1 MSRARRTKQP
11 DSNALGHGDPG
22 ATSAV
27 AGSTSTPCSKDTA
40 AGQAWAC
47 AGCLLARRR
56 LQLRDQLA
64 ALTAMIDAEMCR
76 AEDATLA
83 PDEREEA
90 RNPARGIATALNVM
104 TGG

>member
-1 MSRARRTKQP
+1 
-11 DSNALGHGDPG
+11 
-22 ATSAV
+22 
-27 AGSTSTPCSKDTA
+27 
-40 AGQAWAC
+40 
-47 AGCLLARRR
+47 
-56 LQLRDQLA
+56 
-64 ALTAMIDAEMCR
+64 MIDAEMCR